1 MGRQAAGIQQVGDV
15 LDSDAYGALSAELRH
30 ADANH
35 LNLDTLLPR
44 LIGARSLDDAD
55 DIASVIH
62 ARLARATARPAGS
75 GRTRKPPR
83 LVAGLIPDAAGPM
96 ADEMR
101 RALDDRRELIE
112 QRADAVLYTALTDK
126 ELWTGKLGTQPKD
139 EKKHA
144 AWWRAA
150 RSIAVYRDRYQVTD
164 SRNPL
169 GPAAESTSQKI
180 DAARA
185 RAALNRARSIAG
197 DDPAKNQVRP
207 SAATR
212 SAPRL

>member
-1 MGRQAAGIQQVGDV
+1 MPSGKITIGRSCAI
-15 LDSDAYGALSAELRH
+15 
-30 ADANH
+30 
-35 LNLDTLLPR
+35 
-44 LIGARSLDDAD
+44 
-55 DIASVIH
+55 
-62 ARLARATARPAGS
+62 TA
-75 GRTRKPPR
+75 
-83 LVAGLIPDAAGPM
+83 
-96 ADEMR
+96 
-101 RALDDRRELIE
+101 
-112 QRADAVLYTALTDK
+112 
-126 ELWTGKLGTQPKD
+126 
-139 EKKHA
+139 
-144 AWWRAA
+144 RAA